1 MALER
6 VSWLLDDVMTLAQD
20 YQRWFPDEKIVGNAP
35 PRRHVFESVDL
46 HGIGTDFVSCD
57 A

>member
-46 HGIGTDFVSCD
+46 HGIGTDFVFCD
-57 A
+57 V